1 MKIVIAPDS
10 FKGSNPSVEVADCIE
25 QGVRRV
31 FADAQIIK
39 LPIADGGEGTVEA
52 LVAGAG
58 GQIRNRMVIGPMG
71 RPVEAKYGILPGRIG
86 VVELAAAS
94 GLPLVP
100 VDQRDVTRATTF
112 GTGELILACAQEGC
126 KTIIVGLGG
135 SATNDGGLGIAQ
147 AFGIRFLDQAGK
159 ELEHGGLALARLARI
174 DPNALNPALKGIK
187 LIIAC
192 DVTNPLCGP
201 TGASAVFGPQKGATP
216 AQVEQLDQALFHY
229 ADVIKAQ
236 LGREIRNIP
245 GTGAAGGAGVPLLL
259 FCDSEIRSGI
269 STVLDVMHFEEHL
282 SGCDLV
288 ITGEGAIDSQ
298 SAYGKVPVGVGKRA
312 KEAGVPVLAIVGGIG
327 QGAQAVYELGVDSIM
342 SSVNAPMEL
351 SEAIGRSRELLAQ
364 AAERAMRMIR
374 IGLQMGK

>member
-10 FKGSNPSVEVADCIE
+10 FKGSNTSIEVADCIE
-25 QGVRRV
+25 QGALRV
-31 FADAQIIK
+31 FPDAQIVK

-58 GQIRNRMVIGPMG
+58 GQIRTRVVTGPLG
-71 RPVEAKYGILPGRIG
+71 QPVAANYGILPGNIG

-100 VDQRDVTRATTF
+100 IGQRDATRTTTY

-126 KTIIVGLGG
+126 QTIIVGLGG

-147 AFGIRFLDQAGK
+147 SFGVRFLDPTGE
-159 ELEHGGLALARLARI
+159 ELGHGGLALEQLATI
-174 DPNALNPALKGIK
+174 DPAGLNPVLNDVHI
-187 LIIAC
+187 IIAC

-216 AQVEQLDQALFHY
+216 LQVEQLDHALCHY
-229 ADVIKAQ
+229 AAVVKEQ
-236 LGREIRNIP
+236 LGRQIKEIP
-245 GTGAAGGAGVPLLL
+245 GSGAAGGAGVPLLL
-259 FCDSEIRSGI
+259 FCDSELRSGI

-282 SGCDLV
+282 VGCDLV
-288 ITGEGAIDSQ
+288 VTGEGAIDSQ
-298 SAYGKVPVGVGKRA
+298 SAYGKVPVGVGRRA

-327 QGAQAVYELGVDSIM
+327 PGAEAVYESGIDSIM

-351 SEAIGRSRELLAQ
+351 SEAIERSRELLAG

-374 IGLQMGK
+374 IGQQMSK

>member
-31 FADAQIIK
+31 FADAQIVK

-58 GQIRNRMVIGPMG
+58 GQIRSRTVTGPMG
-71 RPVEAKYGILPGRIG
+71 QPVEAKYGVLPGGIG

-100 VDQRDVTRATTF
+100 VDRRDVTRATTF

-147 AFGIRFLDQAGK
+147 AFGVRFLDQAGK
-159 ELEHGGLALARLARI
+159 ELERGGLALARLATV
-174 DPNALNPALKGIK
+174 DQSALSPALKGVQI
-187 LIIAC
+187 IIAC

-216 AQVEQLDQALFHY
+216 AQVAQLDQALFHY

-236 LGREIRNIP
+236 LGREIQDIP

-374 IGLQMGK
+374 IGMQIGK